1 MSKWPEGSPAR
12 LAPIGWLPAFPFG
25 WPGSGLELPAPTLA
39 AYLKNLLDSLRDF
52 YCDIAG
58 LHEGF
63 RPPFPGFG
71 YWLYAE
77 GATEAAVVHLYEAEE
92 GEVRQKDAPTYF
104 DHFAFDC
111 TDFVAVEALLQ
122 EKGVPFHKT
131 TIPLTGQLQYFVVDP
146 AGNRVELNFGTP
158 PS

>member
-1 MSKWPEGSPAR
+1 MGT
-12 LAPIGWLPAFPFG
+12 L
-25 WPGSGLELPAPTLA
+25 GLNHINIRADRA
-39 AYLKNLLDSLRDF
+39 LLDALRDF
-52 YCDIAG
+52 YCDIVG

-63 RPPFPGFG
+63 RPPFAGFG

-92 GEVRQKDAPTYF
+92 GEVRQKESPTYF

-111 TDFVAVEALLQ
+111 TGSVEVEKLLE
-122 EKGVPFHKT
+122 EKGVPVHKT
-131 TIPLTGQLQYFVVDP
+131 TIPLTGQLQFFIVDP

-158 PS
+158 TS

>member
-1 MSKWPEGSPAR
+1 MAT
-12 LAPIGWLPAFPFG
+12 L
-25 WPGSGLELPAPTLA
+25 GLNHINIRADRA
-39 AYLKNLLDSLRDF
+39 LLDALRDF
-52 YCDIAG
+52 YCEIVG

-77 GATEAAVVHLYEAEE
+77 GATEAAVVHLYEAEL
-92 GEVRQKDAPTYF
+92 GEARQRESPTYF

-111 TDFVAVEALLQ
+111 TELEAVEAALT
-122 EKGVPFHKT
+122 KAGVDYHKAI
-131 TIPLTGQLQYFVVDP
+131 IPLTGQRQVFLVDP

-158 PS
+158 

>member
-1 MSKWPEGSPAR
+1 MATH
-12 LAPIGWLPAFPFG
+12 
-25 WPGSGLELPAPTLA
+25 GLNHVNIRADRA
-39 AYLKNLLDSLRDF
+39 LLDALKDF
-52 YCDIAG
+52 YCDIIG

-77 GATEAAVVHLYEAEE
+77 GATEAAVMHLYEAEP
-92 GEVRQKDAPTYF
+92 GEVHQKDTPTYF

-111 TDFVAVEALLQ
+111 TDSAAVEAMLQ
-122 EKGVPFHKT
+122 QRGIPFHKT
-131 TIPLTGQLQYFVVDP
+131 TIPLTGQLQFFVVDP

-158 PS
+158 AS